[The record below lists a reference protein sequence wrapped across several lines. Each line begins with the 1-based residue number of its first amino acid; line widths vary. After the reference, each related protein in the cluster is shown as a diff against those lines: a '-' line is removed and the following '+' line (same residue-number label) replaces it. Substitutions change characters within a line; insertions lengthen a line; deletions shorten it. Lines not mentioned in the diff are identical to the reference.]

1 MTIKEVESLTG
12 LARSNI
18 RFYEKKGLLHPK
30 RNSLNNYREY
40 TGEDL
45 RILQVI
51 KMLRK
56 LDMPLEEIHQ
66 ILEEEIPIGTAIKKH
81 LEDLVRKKSELESCI
96 NICKGICDA
105 RLETLDVDRVLL
117 EMDEIEKKGGFFMSI
132 VNDYKQIMK
141 EEKVRSF
148 TFRPD
153 TMVMNS
159 KEFTEALLAY
169 ADENNLHIYITKE
182 GMYPV
187 FTIDNVEYTAERVI
201 GRFGAVVYCTM
212 THPEEI
218 TDTNISNWKRRL
230 FRLVNVNALA
240 AALFLFILLSGFATG
255 RDIWLSVWMSVCL
268 IPILVWIFKAK

>member
-1 MTIKEVESLTG
+1 MNINELENLTG
-12 LARSNI
+12 VTKQNI

-66 ILEEEIPIGTAIKKH
+66 ILEEEIPIGTAIQKH

-96 NICKGICDA
+96 NICKGLCDA

-218 TDTNISNWKRRL
+218 TDTSISDWKRRL
-230 FRLVNVNALA
+230 FRLVGVNALG
-240 AALFLFILLSGFATG
+240 AALFLFILISGFATG

>member
-1 MTIKEVESLTG
+1 MNINELENLTG
-12 LARSNI
+12 VTKQNI

-96 NICKGICDA
+96 NICKGLCDA

>member
-1 MTIKEVESLTG
+1 MNINELENLTG
-12 LARSNI
+12 VTKQNI

-66 ILEEEIPIGTAIKKH
+66 ILEEEIPIGTAIQKH

-96 NICKGICDA
+96 NICKGLCDA

-240 AALFLFILLSGFATG
+240 AALFLFILLIGFAPG
-255 RDIWLSVWMSVCL
+255 RDIWLSLLMLVCH
-268 IPILVWIFKAK
+268 IPILVWIF

>member
-1 MTIKEVESLTG
+1 M
-12 LARSNI
+12 
-18 RFYEKKGLLHPK
+18 
-30 RNSLNNYREY
+30 
-40 TGEDL
+40 
-45 RILQVI
+45 
-51 KMLRK
+51 
-56 LDMPLEEIHQ
+56 
-66 ILEEEIPIGTAIKKH
+66 
-81 LEDLVRKKSELESCI
+81 EDLVRKKSELESCI
-96 NICKGICDA
+96 NICKGLCDA

>member
-1 MTIKEVESLTG
+1 MNINELEHLTG
-12 LARSNI
+12 ITKQNI

-96 NICKGICDA
+96 NICKGLCDA

>member
-1 MTIKEVESLTG
+1 MNINELENLTG
-12 LARSNI
+12 VTKQNI

-56 LDMPLEEIHQ
+56 LGMPLEEIHQ
-66 ILEEEIPIGTAIKKH
+66 ILEEEIPIGTAIQKH

-96 NICKGICDA
+96 NICKGLCDA

>member
-1 MTIKEVESLTG
+1 MNINELENLTG
-12 LARSNI
+12 VTKQNI

-66 ILEEEIPIGTAIKKH
+66 ILEEEIPIGTAIQKH

-96 NICKGICDA
+96 NICKGLCDA

-212 THPEEI
+212 TQPEEI

-240 AALFLFILLSGFATG
+240 AALFLFIFFSGFATG

>member
-1 MTIKEVESLTG
+1 MNINELENLTG
-12 LARSNI
+12 VTKQNI

-66 ILEEEIPIGTAIKKH
+66 ILEEEIPIGTAIQKH

-96 NICKGICDA
+96 NICKGLCDA

-212 THPEEI
+212 AHPEEI

>member
-1 MTIKEVESLTG
+1 MNINELENLTG
-12 LARSNI
+12 VTKQNI

-96 NICKGICDA
+96 NICKGLCDA

-268 IPILVWIFKAK
+268 IPILLWIFKAK

>member
-1 MTIKEVESLTG
+1 MNINELENLTG
-12 LARSNI
+12 VTKQNI

-66 ILEEEIPIGTAIKKH
+66 ILEEEIPIGTAIQKH
-81 LEDLVRKKSELESCI
+81 LADLVRKKSELASCI
-96 NICKGICDA
+96 NICKGLCDA

>member
-1 MTIKEVESLTG
+1 MNINELENLTG
-12 LARSNI
+12 VTKQNI
-18 RFYEKKGLLHPK
+18 RYYEKKGLLHPK

-66 ILEEEIPIGTAIKKH
+66 ILAEEILIGTAIQKH

-96 NICKGICDA
+96 NICKGLCDA

>member
-1 MTIKEVESLTG
+1 MNINELENLTG
-12 LARSNI
+12 VTKQNI

-96 NICKGICDA
+96 NICKGLCDA

-218 TDTNISNWKRRL
+218 TDTNISNWKRGL

>member
-1 MTIKEVESLTG
+1 MNINELENLTG
-12 LARSNI
+12 VTKQNI

-96 NICKGICDA
+96 NICKGLCDA

-159 KEFTEALLAY
+159 KEFTDALLAY

>member
-1 MTIKEVESLTG
+1 M
-12 LARSNI
+12 
-18 RFYEKKGLLHPK
+18 
-30 RNSLNNYREY
+30 
-40 TGEDL
+40 
-45 RILQVI
+45 
-51 KMLRK
+51 
-56 LDMPLEEIHQ
+56 
-66 ILEEEIPIGTAIKKH
+66 
-81 LEDLVRKKSELESCI
+81 
-96 NICKGICDA
+96 
-105 RLETLDVDRVLL
+105 DRVLL

-218 TDTNISNWKRRL
+218 TDTSISDWKRRL
-230 FRLVNVNALA
+230 FRLVGVNALG

>member
-1 MTIKEVESLTG
+1 MNINELENLTG
-12 LARSNI
+12 VTKQNI

-66 ILEEEIPIGTAIKKH
+66 ILEEEIPIGTAIQKH

-96 NICKGICDA
+96 NICKGLCDA

-255 RDIWLSVWMSVCL
+255 RDIGLSVWMSVCL